1 MWYSAWCGDAWPVDR
16 TVGNRPRPSTTRS
29 SGACAVGV
37 ESGPSGCCAFT
48 ASADR
53 TAGDE
58 GVFLMTTP
66 SRPPVVPLHRSTA
79 ADAGPRPAGRSNADA
94 ASVKASPH
102 KVQPTAKSD
111 VPLFRPE
118 VLDAQGTRALG
129 DVLIAQ
135 PLSTVVLTLVAVA
148 LAAGLLGLGYWGEYT
163 RKTHVSGYLVPTAGE
178 VKVFSRDVGT
188 ILESRV
194 AEGQTVAK
202 GDVLYVVSL
211 ERQSSE
217 GVETQAV
224 AMTELR
230 QRRSSLESDLQG
242 QRTLADVERR
252 ALMQRITA
260 MDGELSRLTA
270 EIDVQKQRVATT
282 EKTLERYRDLQAK
295 GLTSAE
301 LFDQKTNDVLDQQ
314 GRLHGL
320 ERNRLSMSRDIEAL
334 RAQVKALQIRAA
346 TERSAIGR
354 GVSQLDQELAEYGS
368 RRTFVVTAP
377 ASGTA
382 TAVLARVGQTA
393 NTTQPLVSILPE
405 NAELVGTSYRSVSRD
420 RISGRRPDGRRCATA
435 PFRTSGSAATGRACR
450 RSPARSSCPAKRT
463 CRFRCWNL
471 PTESPWRSISSS

>member
-1 MWYSAWCGDAWPVDR
+1 MRHSAWCGDAWPVDR
-16 TVGNRPRPSTTRS
+16 TVGNRPRPSATRS

-37 ESGPSGCCAFT
+37 ESGPSGRCAFT

-66 SRPPVVPLHRSTA
+66 GRPPVVPLHRSTA

-148 LAAGLLGLGYWGEYT
+148 LAAGLLGLGYWQEYT
-163 RKTHVSGYLVPTAGE
+163 QDTRQRLPGADCRRGQGVLARRRNDP
-178 VKVFSRDVGT
+178 
-188 ILESRV
+188 RV
-194 AEGQTVAK
+194 AGRRRADGREGRCVVRCVA
-202 GDVLYVVSL
+202 

-242 QRTLADVERR
+242 QRTLAEVEQVR
-252 ALMQRITA
+252 APCSASPQWTA
-260 MDGELSRLTA
+260 SSR
-270 EIDVQKQRVATT
+270 
-282 EKTLERYRDLQAK
+282 
-295 GLTSAE
+295 G
-301 LFDQKTNDVLDQQ
+301 
-314 GRLHGL
+314 
-320 ERNRLSMSRDIEAL
+320 
-334 RAQVKALQIRAA
+334 
-346 TERSAIGR
+346 
-354 GVSQLDQELAEYGS
+354 
-368 RRTFVVTAP
+368 
-377 ASGTA
+377 
-382 TAVLARVGQTA
+382 
-393 NTTQPLVSILPE
+393 
-405 NAELVGTSYRSVSRD
+405 
-420 RISGRRPDGRRCATA
+420 
-435 PFRTSGSAATGRACR
+435 
-450 RSPARSSCPAKRT
+450 
-463 CRFRCWNL
+463 
-471 PTESPWRSISSS
+471 